1 MNSGQSFLVIGAFAI
16 LSTMT
21 LNVNGSLVH
30 TSTLGLEMEATL
42 DAISISQTMM
52 DEILTQDFDQNTL
65 ADARVAALSALTLST
80 NFGPDGSIERIV
92 GDHGI
97 DTSSSGNFESLSK
110 FNDVDDYHGYTRKTW
125 NPRFG
130 WFTVSTRVNYVNED
144 NPSQALS
151 SQTFYKCITVT
162 VTHPNLVK
170 DSRDN
175 VIPYVSQNLAVYRRY
190 F

>member
-21 LNVNGSLVH
+21 LNINGSLVD
-30 TSTLGLEMEATL
+30 TSTVGLEMEATL
-42 DAISISQTMM
+42 DGISIAQTTM
-52 DEILTQDFDQNTL
+52 DEILTQDFDQKTL
-65 ADARVAALSALTLST
+65 GDARVISYTGLTSSV
-80 NFGPDGSIERIV
+80 NFGPDGSSERIA

-97 DTSSSGNFESLSK
+97 DTSSTGDFESRTK
-110 FNDVDDYHGYTRKTW
+110 FNDVDDYNGYTRKTW

-130 WFTVSTRVNYVNED
+130 WFTVGIRVSYVNED
-144 NPSQALS
+144 NPSEALS
-151 SQTFYKCITVT
+151 NQTFYKRITVT

-170 DSRDN
+170 DSRNN

>member
-42 DAISISQTMM
+42 DAVSIAQTMM
-52 DEILTQDFDQNTL
+52 DEILTQEFDQETL
-65 ADARVAALSALTLST
+65 GGARVISFGDLTSSA
-80 NFGPDGSIERIV
+80 NFGPDGSSERIN
-92 GDHGI
+92 GDYGI
-97 DTSSSGNFESLSK
+97 DTSSTGDFESRNK

-130 WFTVSTRVNYVNED
+130 WFTVGTRVSYVNED
-144 NPSQALS
+144 DPSEALS
-151 SQTFYKCITVT
+151 NQTFYKCITVT